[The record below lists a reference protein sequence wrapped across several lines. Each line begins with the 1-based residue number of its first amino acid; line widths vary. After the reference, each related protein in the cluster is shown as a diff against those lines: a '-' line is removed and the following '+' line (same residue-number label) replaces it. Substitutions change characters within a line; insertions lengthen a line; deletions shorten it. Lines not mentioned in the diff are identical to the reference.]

1 MANVLTGYTA
11 ETDVIYTGQ
20 NATSAPTTTTG
31 NTRHIIQDSVASEAS
46 LSLSNV
52 FSLASIDRAVNIAKT
67 ATPLI
72 RPIKVGSQEYFV
84 CFVHPNQVKSL
95 RSGSAAA
102 GSWFDI
108 QKAAMTGGEIE
119 DNPIFTG
126 ALGVYNGV
134 VLHEWS
140 RLPAFACNDGTAEAG
155 RRAVFCG
162 AQSAAF
168 AWGKGYSDAPK
179 YVEDYFDYERQFG
192 VSVQTIAGAK
202 KSVFNSNDFAT
213 IVISTYAPAP

>member
-1 MANVLTGYTA
+1 
-11 ETDVIYTGQ
+11 
-20 NATSAPTTTTG
+20 
-31 NTRHIIQDSVASEAS
+31 VASEAS
-46 LSLSNV
+46 LSTTNT
-52 FSLASIDRAVNIAKT
+52 FSLTLIDRAVNVAKT
-67 ATPLI
+67 AEPLI
-72 RPIKVGSQEYFV
+72 RPIRVGSQEYFV
-84 CFVHPNQVKSL
+84 CFLHPNQVRSL

-126 ALGVYNGV
+126 ALGVHNGV

-140 RLPAFACNDGTAEAG
+140 RLPAFTCNDSTANAG

-162 AQSAAF
+162 AQAAAM
-168 AWGKGYSDAPK
+168 AWGKGYSDNPK
-179 YVEDYFDYERQFG
+179 YIEDFFDYERQLG

-202 KSVFNSNDFAT
+202 KNVFNSIDFAT
-213 IVISTYAPAP
+213 IVLSSYAPAP